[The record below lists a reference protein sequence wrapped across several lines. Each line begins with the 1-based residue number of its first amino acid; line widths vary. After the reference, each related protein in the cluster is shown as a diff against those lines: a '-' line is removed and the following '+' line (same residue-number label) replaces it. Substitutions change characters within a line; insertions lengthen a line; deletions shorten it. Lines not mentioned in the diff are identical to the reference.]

1 MSSAA
6 IDVVGIGNAI
16 VDVIVHA
23 DEAFIAAQGFAKGSM
38 NLIDAPRAQSLYDAM
53 GPAIESSGGSAG
65 NTMAGIASLGGR
77 GAYIGKVRDDELGAV
92 FRHDLTAI
100 GVKFETP
107 AATSGPATARCLI
120 MVTPDGQRMMGTYL
134 GACVELGLDEIE
146 EALIASAQV
155 TYLEGYLFDP
165 PQAQAAFRRAAAVAH
180 AAGRRVALS
189 LSDPFCVGR
198 HRAAFREL
206 VQGEVDIL
214 FANEAEICSLYETDD
229 FAAAAKAVRGHVA
242 IAALTRSERGS
253 VVLAD
258 GEEHTVAAAPV
269 ARVVD
274 TTGAG
279 DLYAAGFLFGLTRGL
294 ALPTC
299 GSIGSLC
306 AAEIISHVGARPEV
320 ALKGLVEAAR
330 LV

>member
-1 MSSAA
+1 MNSAA
-6 IDVVGIGNAI
+6 IDVAPIDVVGIGNAI
-16 VDVIVHA
+16 VDVIAHS
-23 DEAFIAAQGFAKGSM
+23 DEAFIAAQSFAKGSM

-92 FRHDLTAI
+92 FRHDLTAM

-120 MVTPDGQRMMGTYL
+120 MVTPDGQRTMGTYL
-134 GACVELGLDEIE
+134 GACVELGPDEIE

-198 HRAAFREL
+198 HRAVFREL

-253 VVLAD
+253 LVLAD
-258 GEEHTVAAAPV
+258 GEEHAVAAAPV

-279 DLYAAGFLFGLTRGL
+279 DLYAAGFYAKHPAWPIPPR
-294 ALPTC
+294 
-299 GSIGSLC
+299 
-306 AAEIISHVGARPEV
+306 AAGCD
-320 ALKGLVEAAR
+320 GG
-330 LV
+330 